1 MPELPEVETIVR
13 GLRPL
18 EGSRI
23 LGAEV
28 LDPRLRLPIKD
39 LVGRDVLAIDRRG
52 KFIVLRLS
60 GDDSLVIHLR
70 MSGRLLL
77 SCREEELPYVRF
89 RLTLDRGVVSFVNP
103 RRLGTAELRRG
114 RFDADLG
121 VDPLSEEFTVTR
133 LQELIRGTS
142 RPIKLALTDQ
152 KRIAGLGNIYAAEAL
167 WRAGIAPRR
176 PGNRVGKPRIGI
188 LHGKIQ
194 ELLEEAIRHSGTSF
208 GVSVSDYRNATGENG
223 SFGDLLAVYGR
234 EGEAC
239 RRCGTAV
246 ARTVQAARSTYWCPG
261 CQR

>member
-1 MPELPEVETIVR
+1 VPELPEVETIVR

-23 LGAEV
+23 LAAEIV
-28 LDPRLRLPIKD
+28 DPRLD
-39 LVGRDVLAIDRRG
+39 LRAEDLTGRELLAVERRG
-52 KFIVLRLS
+52 KYIVLRLS
-60 GDDSLVIHLR
+60 GGDSLVIHLR

-77 SCREEELPYVRF
+77 SCREEELPYVRL

-103 RRLGTAELRRG
+103 RRLGTAELKRSP
-114 RFDADLG
+114 FSADLG
-121 VDPLSEEFTVTR
+121 VDPLSDEFTATR

-176 PGNRVGKPRIGI
+176 PGNRVGKSRLDV
-188 LHGKIQ
+188 LHGKIR

-208 GVSVSDYRNATGENG
+208 GVSVSDYRNATGDDG